1 MRIGVCILPEFR
13 WTEARP
19 RWEAAEQGGFTT
31 AWTYDHLSWKTLRD
45 GPWFGAL
52 PTLTA
57 AACVTSRIRLGT
69 LVISPSFRHPVP
81 LAKELLTLDD
91 VSDGRLDA
99 GIGAGA
105 DAEDA
110 RVLGT
115 PPWPRAER
123 TARFGEFVELLDR
136 LLREPAVTGSGRFYS
151 ALDARQIPCCV
162 QQPRIPF
169 TIAAA
174 GPRAL
179 ALAARFGEAWVTY
192 GPWGSDG
199 STPPREWLAGVAK
212 QCAVV
217 DEACRNAGR
226 DPATLRRIVLLPLD
240 LGWAQS
246 SVDAWEDFLG
256 RATQTGV
263 TDVVIHWPRPWDRQ
277 LPGAAETVLEHAA
290 TDTHSAAVPE

>member
-1 MRIGVCILPEFR
+1 VRIGVCILPEFR
-13 WTEARP
+13 WAEARP

-31 AWTYDHLSWKTLRD
+31 AWTYDHLSWDPLRD

-52 PTLTA
+52 PLLTA
-57 AACVTSRIRLGT
+57 AAAVTDRIRLGT

-91 VSDGRLDA
+91 VSGGRLDA

-105 DAEDA
+105 DLEDA

-123 TARFGEFVELLDR
+123 TARFGEFVGLLDR
-136 LLREPAVTGSGRFYS
+136 LLREPAVTSEGRFYS
-151 ALDARQIPCCV
+151 ALDARQIPGCV

-174 GPRAL
+174 GPRGL

-192 GPWGSDG
+192 GPWGSDA
-199 STPPREWLAGVAK
+199 STPPAEWFAGLSA
-212 QCAVV
+212 QCATV
-217 DEACRNAGR
+217 DAACREVGR
-226 DPATLRRIVLLPLD
+226 SPETLRRVVLLPVGLK
-240 LGWAQS
+240 WAQS
-246 SVDAWEDFLG
+246 SVDAWEEFLG
-256 RATQTGV
+256 QAEQTGI
-263 TDVVIHWPRPWDRQ
+263 TDVVIHWPRPWDSE
-277 LPGAAETVLEHAA
+277 LPGAAEVVLEHAA
-290 TDTHSAAVPE
+290 ARVG

>member
-13 WTEARP
+13 WPDARP

-31 AWTYDHLSWKTLRD
+31 AWTYDHLSWRTLRD
-45 GPWFGAL
+45 GPWFAAL
-52 PTLTA
+52 PLLTA
-57 AACVTSRIRLGT
+57 AAMVTSRIRLGT

-81 LAKELLTLDD
+81 LAKELITLDD

-115 PPWPRAER
+115 DPWPRAER
-123 TARFGEFVELLDR
+123 TARFHEFVTLLDQ
-136 LLREPAVTGSGRFYS
+136 LLREPAVTRGGRYY
-151 ALDARQIPCCV
+151 AANDARQIPGCV

-179 ALAARFGEAWVTY
+179 ALAATLGEAWVTY

-199 STPPREWLAGVAK
+199 STPPEEWLAGLAE
-212 QCAVV
+212 QSATV
-217 DEACRNAGR
+217 DTACHAQGR
-226 DPATLRRIVLLPLD
+226 DPATLRRIVLVPLD
-240 LGWAQS
+240 LRWAQS
-246 SVDAWEDFLG
+246 SIGAWEEFLG
-256 RATQTGV
+256 RVEQNGI
-263 TDVVIHWPRPWDRQ
+263 TDVVIHWPRPWDQQ
-277 LPGAAETVLEHAA
+277 LRGAAEAVLEHAA
-290 TDTHSAAVPE
+290 Q